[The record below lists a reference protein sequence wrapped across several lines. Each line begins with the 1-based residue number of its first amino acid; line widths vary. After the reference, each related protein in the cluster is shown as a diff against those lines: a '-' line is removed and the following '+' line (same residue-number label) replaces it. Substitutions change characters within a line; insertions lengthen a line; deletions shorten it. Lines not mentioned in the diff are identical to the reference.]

1 MKNYRD
7 TIEYDNG
14 RRAYMLATDITENPY
29 NQRTEN
35 ASWQFWIA
43 GYAYALAE
51 YHAKRAEQY
60 ESKGKANV

>member
-14 RRAYMLATDITENPY
+14 RRACIMAEITENPY

-35 ASWQFWIA
+35 ASWQFWNA

-60 ESKGKANV
+60 EPKGKANV